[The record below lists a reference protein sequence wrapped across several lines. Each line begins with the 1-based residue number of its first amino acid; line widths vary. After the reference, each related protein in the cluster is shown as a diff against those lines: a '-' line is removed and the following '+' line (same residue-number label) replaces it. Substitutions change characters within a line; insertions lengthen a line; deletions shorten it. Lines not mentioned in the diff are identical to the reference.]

1 IDENTEVVVADVQ
14 YLSFFETI
22 LEKRSQ
28 SLPFMHNYFI
38 PNRASLISHS
48 DEAREIVNFVKEVFM
63 DYLSSAPWLDDE
75 TFEIASNKL
84 EN

>member
-1 IDENTEVVVADVQ
+1 MNFA
-14 YLSFFETI
+14 
-22 LEKRSQ
+22 Q
-28 SLPFMHNYFI
+28 SAIRNLPFMHNYFI

-84 EN
+84 ENLKVEIGTSDTDIDVFYSV